1 MTNLPI
7 EHGLIL
13 SIILFS
19 LGFLGVL
26 IRRNLIFMLMS
37 LEIMFNACGLA
48 FVLVSAQWN
57 IADGQVMYVTIIT
70 LTAVEA
76 AIALA
81 LVVQLYQR
89 LHSLDVDN
97 LNLLKG

>member
-1 MTNLPI
+1 MENLPL

-13 SIILFS
+13 SIALFA

-26 IRRNLIFMLMS
+26 IRRNLIFVLMS

-48 FVLVSAQWN
+48 FVLVSVHWD
-57 IADGQVMYVTIIT
+57 IADGQVMYVAIIT

-81 LVVQLYQR
+81 LVMQLYKHI
-89 LHSLDVDN
+89 HSLDVDK
-97 LNLLKG
+97 LSLLRG